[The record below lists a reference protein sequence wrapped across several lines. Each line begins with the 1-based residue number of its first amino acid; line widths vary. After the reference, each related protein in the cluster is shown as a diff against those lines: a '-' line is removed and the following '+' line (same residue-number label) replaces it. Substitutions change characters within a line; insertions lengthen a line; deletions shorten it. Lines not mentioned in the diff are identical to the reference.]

1 MECGLLNLPACIMDA
16 VGQFMLSIINAP
28 LQPFLSAIKL
38 LLTQPASID
47 VFASVWGVMVYVISI
62 FYGLF
67 IIIAG
72 FNFIISGYSA
82 EKRTRAKEWLQ
93 NVILMVLFVQ
103 ASFLIYKLIA
113 ELAAGVTSGVV
124 AMIDP
129 NFFLFT
135 LDSIVNIFLQIA
147 LGIFYLL
154 VLFITVVV
162 LAINYLLASIGV
174 LFFPFGV
181 FFYFIPPLRD
191 IGRFIIS
198 KLMFVL
204 FLPFFASLVLLGA
217 SALTQVGAFSSIKM
231 LLMIGAFMLVNVLM
245 ILLALL
251 AIARG
256 VMGVMRT
263 DIARGIL
270 LFKGHF
276 LTSSAPKKPE
286 EPPGREYWGRVRSDY
301 PGYERGRK

>member
-1 MECGLLNLPACIMDA
+1 
-16 VGQFMLSIINAP
+16 
-28 LQPFLSAIKL
+28 
-38 LLTQPASID
+38 
-47 VFASVWGVMVYVISI
+47 
-62 FYGLF
+62 
-67 IIIAG
+67 
-72 FNFIISGYSA
+72 
-82 EKRTRAKEWLQ
+82 
-93 NVILMVLFVQ
+93 
-103 ASFLIYKLIA
+103 
-113 ELAAGVTSGVV
+113 
-124 AMIDP
+124 MIDP
-129 NFFLFT
+129 DFFLFT

-162 LAINYLLASIGV
+162 LAVNYLLASIGV

-231 LLMIGAFMLVNVLM
+231 LLMIGAFMLVNLLM

-276 LTSSAPKKPE
+276 LTSSAPKKPAD
-286 EPPGREYWGRVRSDY
+286 PPGREYWGRVRSDY